1 MFFFPFRR
9 EGLLR
14 CDRAAELFGRH
25 EVLLS
30 ALYGEHVADH
40 LPGNS
45 QRGAVP
51 MSSLQF
57 SGVDQGEFVRLSG
70 RQLGS
75 LDQHSL
81 DVLVPL
87 LGNRHAHHLVG

>member
-1 MFFFPFRR
+1 
-9 EGLLR
+9 
-14 CDRAAELFGRH
+14 
-25 EVLLS
+25 
-30 ALYGEHVADH
+30 
-40 LPGNS
+40 
-45 QRGAVP
+45 

-81 DVLVPL
+81 DVLVRCLEIGMRITLSAELFSSPHKPQL
-87 LGNRHAHHLVG
+87 MACLIDENRV